1 MTVRDTDE
9 ASADRIRNDL
19 LRVYLRDVE
28 EGREETT
35 VEVYQQM
42 FPGFEELVA
51 EEIRQLRAEAETAMP
66 KPIV

>member
-9 ASADRIRNDL
+9 ASADRVRNDL

-35 VEVYQQM
+35 VEVYQKM
-42 FPGFEELVA
+42 FPGFEQLVTD
-51 EEIRQLRAEAETAMP
+51 EAHQNNP
-66 KPIV
+66 